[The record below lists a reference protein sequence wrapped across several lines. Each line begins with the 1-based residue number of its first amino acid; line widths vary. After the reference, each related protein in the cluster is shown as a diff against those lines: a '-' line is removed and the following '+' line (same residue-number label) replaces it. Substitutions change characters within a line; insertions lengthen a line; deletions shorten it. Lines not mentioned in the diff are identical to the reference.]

1 MILTAL
7 LASLAFVACG
17 PEVEPEGDNTPH
29 ERIIFT
35 LLNTETPVVA
45 APDEEISYKFK
56 IAYSGG
62 ITSANTSLNGK
73 VLEGSQQSWEN
84 NPTEVEY
91 TFNYTVMGS
100 MFGETLDFVF
110 TATAADGYTQSVD
123 YALWIT
129 ANAVEF
135 TMTMPEGLPAEIYSD
150 ATVNFDVRV
159 EGGNILKK
167 IEVFKNE
174 AAFASKS
181 DFTSEKTFS
190 YPFSY
195 TPAAEDVNTTV
206 EFHFVATDTKGNTA
220 EAFYSVYVK
229 KADAV
234 GKMLWSEIFDT
245 TMSISNTTEH
255 NTTAGGVS
263 GNSAT
268 EFKPGKINE
277 YNTMVVP
284 SDPANPESELVPN
297 EGAMAGCTVYDNDV
311 AALTYTCDGV
321 DVCLTKYDTSSVK
334 NVDGTYLWYRKAK
347 KGWFRVDGLKLHGA
361 TSLKLSYSQAGG
373 SITVDYS
380 LDGGATWTNIMTTK
394 AAAEMH
400 EQKFTLP
407 QSAETITLRFSEGDG
422 TAHARIDNLKL
433 IEVL

>member
-17 PEVEPEGDNTPH
+17 PEVGPDGEGTPH

-35 LLNTETPVVA
+35 LLNTETPVMA
-45 APDEEISYKFK
+45 APDEEVTYKFN

-62 ITSANTSLNGK
+62 LVSATTSLNGQ
-73 VLEGSQQSWEN
+73 VLEGSTQSWEN
-84 NPTEVEY
+84 NPTEAEY

-100 MFGETLDFVF
+100 QFGETLDFVF
-110 TATAADGYTQSVD
+110 TAVAADGYTQSVD

-135 TMTMPEGLPAEIYSD
+135 TVGMPEGLPNEIYSD

-159 EGGNILKK
+159 ECGNILKK

-174 AAFASKS
+174 APFASKS
-181 DFTSEKTFS
+181 DFTTEKTFS

-195 TPAAEDVNTTV
+195 TPAAEDVDTTV
-206 EFHFVATDTKGNTA
+206 EFHFIATDAKGNTA
-220 EAFYSVYVK
+220 EAFYSVFVK

-255 NTTAGGVS
+255 NTTAGGIS
-263 GNSAT
+263 GNSAS
-268 EFKPGKINE
+268 EFKPGKITD
-277 YNTMVVP
+277 YNTMETP
-284 SDPANPESELVPN
+284 SDPANPDSEKVPN

-361 TSLKLSYSQAGG
+361 T
-373 SITVDYS
+373 
-380 LDGGATWTNIMTTK
+380 WTNIMTTK